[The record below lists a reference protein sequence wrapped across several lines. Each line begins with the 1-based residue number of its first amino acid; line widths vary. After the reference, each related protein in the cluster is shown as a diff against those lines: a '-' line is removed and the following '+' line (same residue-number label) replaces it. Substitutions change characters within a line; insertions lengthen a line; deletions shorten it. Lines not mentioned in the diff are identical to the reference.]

1 MDEQRGLEQMRLM
14 LGDKADR
21 IAANLEAVDT
31 ELARR
36 VLGWAYGDVFPREGL
51 DLRSRELVSVAC
63 LTLLNL
69 PRQLKTHVIA
79 ALNAGATETELRE
92 TFLHVAMFAGFPLAL
107 SGAAVLDEVLS
118 ESSSAS

>member
-1 MDEQRGLEQMRLM
+1 MADPSRGLEQMRRM

-21 IAANLEAVDT
+21 IAANLEAIDP
-31 ELARR
+31 EIGRR
-36 VLGWAYGDVFPREGL
+36 VLDWAYGDVFPREGL

-63 LTLLNL
+63 LTMLNL

-79 ALNAGATETELRE
+79 ALGAGATEEELRE

-107 SGAAVLDEVLS
+107 NGAAVLDEVLR
-118 ESSSAS
+118 ER